1 MTVTPGESVPELTR
15 ELGAAVLMAY
25 GAATWDWHR
34 LHYDQRY
41 VEARG
46 VDAPV
51 VDGQMVGALCAQA
64 VVDWLG
70 PRAFVTKLGYKMGSI
85 VFAGDT
91 VLLLVQDGTVQPTP
105 DEKSASG
112 YRYTTVQIHKC
123 DAEHTGIL
131 ARGGREGEVPRT
143 IGTTTRFSFVR
154 DPDGNW
160 LEVSQRAQLT
170 GTLEQRDWKE
180 KMRSR

>member
-51 VDGQMVGALCAQA
+51 VDGQMFGALCAQA

-70 PRAFVTKLGYKMGSI
+70 PRAFVTKLGYQMRSM
-85 VFAGDT
+85 VFAGAT
-91 VLLLVQDGTVQPTP
+91 VRFD
-105 DEKSASG
+105 
-112 YRYTTVQIHKC
+112 
-123 DAEHTGIL
+123 
-131 ARGGREGEVPRT
+131 GEVISVEAAGDGQIVT
-143 IGTTTRFSFVR
+143 IDQRGFVGERLAVQTTTQVR
-154 DPDGNW
+154 LPD
-160 LEVSQRAQLT
+160 
-170 GTLEQRDWKE
+170 
-180 KMRSR
+180 